1 MKFSRIKDLRN
12 DLDLTQVQVA
22 EKLGLYTTTYQRY
35 ERGENEI
42 PFYMAIE
49 IAKFYNVSLDYLA
62 GSVDKNYQS
71 TALDNEIMQLVSKLD
86 SETKEKLISTLRIW
100 INN

>member
-1 MKFSRIKDLRN
+1 MKFSRIKDLRE

-62 GSVDKNYQS
+62 GITDNPRTLNGVPFQISKKVKMRDVNINGKN
-71 TALDNEIMQLVSKLD
+71 NKFEIH
-86 SETKEKLISTLRIW
+86 
-100 INN
+100 

>member
-1 MKFSRIKDLRN
+1 MQR
-12 DLDLTQVQVA
+12 LT
-22 EKLGLYTTTYQRY
+22 G
-35 ERGENEI
+35 
-42 PFYMAIE
+42 
-49 IAKFYNVSLDYLA
+49 VSLDYLA

>member
-62 GSVDKNYQS
+62 GITDNPRTLNGAPFQISQKVKMRDVNINGKN
-71 TALDNEIMQLVSKLD
+71 NKFEIH
-86 SETKEKLISTLRIW
+86 
-100 INN
+100 